1 MKTKHLLM
9 AILAGTVLSFSAMAQ
24 SKPDNERSF
33 DVKQDLLLLHCDCK
47 TDVDDVHTMAAMATL
62 LAHTDFKKVKAHVV
76 TGTYGTQGGLYVP
89 PNNVLELA
97 FKGNWSDA
105 HTDFDVA
112 VGQVTRLAA
121 KTLKKKGHIWVADAG
136 QSDFTAAVV
145 KALKADYPEI
155 DTKTRITVVQHS
167 NWNEEVTTPELLR
180 YVKDETDYRKIP
192 DGNAVGNGTP
202 GFRTPGYDLWKEK
215 VTNPKQKAIWQLA
228 VDVANRYNAADGRY
242 HNEAISAGGLD
253 FSDLSEVCWILG
265 ISKIKDTAEF
275 FDLYA
280 Q

>member
-1 MKTKHLLM
+1 MKTKLFLM
-9 AILAGTVLSFSAMAQ
+9 TFMSCIVLSFSAMAQ
-24 SKPDNERSF
+24 GNSSGRQTFNPKRDF
-33 DVKQDLLLLHCDCK
+33 LLLHCDCK
-47 TDVDDVHTMAAMATL
+47 TDVDDVHTMAALATL
-62 LAHTDFKKVKAHVV
+62 LAYPDFKKVNAHVV
-76 TGTYGTQGGLYVP
+76 TGTYGTQDGLYVP

-97 FKGNWSDA
+97 FKANWSDA
-105 HTDFDVA
+105 HADFDVA
-112 VGQVTRLAA
+112 VGQVTKLAA
-121 KTLKKKGHIWVADAG
+121 KSLKKKGHVWIADAG
-136 QSDFTAAVV
+136 QSDFTATVV

-167 NWNEEVTTPELLR
+167 NWNEEVTTPELLQ

-215 VTNPKQKAIWQLA
+215 VTDPKQKAIWQLA

-242 HNEAISAGGLD
+242 HNEAVSAGGLD

-280 Q
+280 R

>member
-1 MKTKHLLM
+1 MTFLSS
-9 AILAGTVLSFSAMAQ
+9 IVLSFSAMPQ
-24 SKPDNERSF
+24 DNSSGRPTF
-33 DVKQDLLLLHCDCK
+33 NPKRDLLLLHCDCK

-62 LAHTDFKKVKAHVV
+62 LAHPNFKKVKTHVV
-76 TGTYGTQGGLYVP
+76 TGTYGTQRGLYVP

-97 FKGNWSDA
+97 FKGKWSDA
-105 HTDFDVA
+105 HADFEVA
-112 VGQVTRLAA
+112 VILVAKLAA
-121 KTLKKKGHIWVADAG
+121 KTLKKNGHVWIADAG
-136 QSDFTAAVV
+136 QSDFSASVV
-145 KALKADYPEI
+145 KALKAELPGI
-155 DTKTRITVVQHS
+155 DTKTSITVVQHS
-167 NWNEEVTTPELLR
+167 NWNEEVTTPELLQ

-202 GFRTPGYDLWKEK
+202 GFRTPGYDLWRER
-215 VTNPKQKAIWQLA
+215 VNDPRQRAIWQLA

-280 Q
+280 R

>member
-1 MKTKHLLM
+1 MKTKLFLTALL
-9 AILAGTVLSFSAMAQ
+9 ASAVISISAFAQ
-24 SKPDNERSF
+24 NKPANERSF
-33 DVKQDLLLLHCDCK
+33 YPKLDLLLLHCDCK

-62 LAHTDFKKVKAHVV
+62 LAHPDFKKVKSHVV

-105 HTDFDVA
+105 HADFDMAVSNVA
-112 VGQVTRLAA
+112 KLAA
-121 KTLKKKGHIWVADAG
+121 KTLKKKGHVWVADAG
-136 QSDFTAAVV
+136 QSDFTAAMV
-145 KALKADYPEI
+145 KALKTDLPGI
-155 DTKTRITVVQHS
+155 DAKSCITVVQHS
-167 NWNEEVTTPELLR
+167 NWNEEVTTPELLQ

-215 VTNPKQKAIWQLA
+215 VTDPRQKAIWQLA

-265 ISKIKDTAEF
+265 IPNIRDTAEF

-280 Q
+280 R